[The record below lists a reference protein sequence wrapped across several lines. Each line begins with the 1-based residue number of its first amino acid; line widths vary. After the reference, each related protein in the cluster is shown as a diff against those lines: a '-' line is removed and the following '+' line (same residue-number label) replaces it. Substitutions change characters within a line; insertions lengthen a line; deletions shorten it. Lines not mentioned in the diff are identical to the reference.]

1 MRADTKLVVV
11 TASEAFSELWPSMA
25 ERLGLTLELTDE
37 PQVAPGGRTAAIL
50 IACGGNEGDAVD
62 LLHAIHRS
70 GVTDPI
76 VVGAEP
82 DHRLAVELMRRGAA
96 AYYALPGDAER
107 LESDLARRVANL
119 AGEAAEFGA
128 VLRREYDF
136 SAMVGEDATLQA
148 ALEMAS
154 RVIPRGRATVL
165 ITGETGTGKELLA
178 RAIHYNGP
186 RANEPFVA
194 VNCGAIPANLLE
206 SELFG
211 HEKGA
216 FTDARAAKPGLFE
229 VADGGTLFLDE
240 VAVLPLELQSKLL
253 RVLESREVRRV
264 GGIRDTLVDVRILA
278 AANVDL
284 GARVANGEFRDDLYY
299 RLAVIPIEL
308 PPLRARGRDVVLLA
322 RHFLAELGDAYGMD
336 SPTLS
341 RSALTALERHT
352 WPGNVRELRN
362 AIERGLLLCG
372 GAAVEPDHLAISAVA
387 GPRARSAGESG
398 SSGTGLNFPATLDDL
413 EKEAAVTMVDLC
425 AGNKSQAARRLGI
438 TRSRLYRL
446 LERADAG
453 DSL

>member
-1 MRADTKLVVV
+1 MNADIRLVVV
-11 TASEAFSELWPSMA
+11 TASDAFSEFWAGIA
-25 ERLGLTLELTDE
+25 ERLSLTLELNET
-37 PQVAPGGRTAAIL
+37 PQPVRNSRTAAVIL
-50 IACGGNEGDAVD
+50 ACGGTESHAVD
-62 LLHAIHRS
+62 LLHAAHRS
-70 GVTDPI
+70 GLTEPL

-82 DHRLAVELMRRGAA
+82 DHRLAVELMRRGAG
-96 AYYALPGDAER
+96 AYYVLPGDADR
-107 LESDLARRVANL
+107 LESDLARRVGHL
-119 AGEAAEFGA
+119 EQRKDPGAA
-128 VLRREYDF
+128 LSDLHDF
-136 SAMVGEDATLQA
+136 SAMIGDDASLKA
-148 ALEMAS
+148 ALDMAS

-178 RAIHYNGP
+178 QAIHYNGP
-186 RANEPFVA
+186 RSSEPFVA

-253 RVLESREVRRV
+253 RALETREVRRV
-264 GGIRDTLVDVRILA
+264 GGVRDTLVDVRILA

-284 GARVANGEFRDDLYY
+284 AARVAAGEFRDDLYY

-308 PPLRARGRDVVLLA
+308 PPLRVRGRDVILLA
-322 RHFLAELGDAYGMD
+322 RHFLAELAEAYDIDA
-336 SPTLS
+336 PTFS
-341 RSALTALERHT
+341 RPALTALERHS

-362 AIERGLLLCG
+362 AIERGILLSD
-372 GAAVEPDHLAISAVA
+372 GAPIEPKHLALSAVS
-387 GPRARSAGESG
+387 GPLRVGAEPGSAEAS
-398 SSGTGLNFPATLDDL
+398 LRFPATIDEL
-413 EKEAAVTMVDLC
+413 EMEATLAMMELC

-446 LERADAG
+446 LERAEAG
-453 DSL
+453 DE

>member
-1 MRADTKLVVV
+1 MNADKRLVVI
-11 TASEAFSELWPSMA
+11 TASEAFSEFWSGIA
-25 ERLGLTLELTDE
+25 ERLGLSLELSE
-37 PQVAPGGRTAAIL
+37 APQPVRDSRTAAVIL
-50 IACGGNEGDAVD
+50 ACGGNESHAVD
-62 LLHAIHRS
+62 LLHTAHRS
-70 GVTDPI
+70 GLTETI

-82 DHRLAVELMRRGAA
+82 DHRLAVELMRRGAG
-96 AYYALPGDAER
+96 AYYVLPGDADR
-107 LESDLARRVANL
+107 LEADLARRAGL
-119 AGEAAEFGA
+119 LEEAGESGGA
-128 VLRREYDF
+128 LREAYDF
-136 SAMVGEDATLQA
+136 SAMVGEDASLRA
-148 ALEMAS
+148 ALDMAS

-186 RANEPFVA
+186 RSSEPFVA

-253 RVLESREVRRV
+253 RALESREVRRV
-264 GGIRDTLVDVRILA
+264 GGLRDTLVDVRILA

-284 GARVANGEFRDDLYY
+284 PGRVAAGEFRDDLYY

-322 RHFLAELGDAYGMD
+322 RHFLAELAEAYGME

-341 RSALTALERHT
+341 RASLSALERHP

-362 AIERGLLLCG
+362 AIERGLLLSG
-372 GAAVEPDHLAISAVA
+372 EAPIEPDHLALAAVSGPQGAEHASAE
-387 GPRARSAGESG
+387 G
-398 SSGTGLNFPATLDDL
+398 GLHFPATLDEL
-413 EKEAAVTMVDLC
+413 EMEAALAMVELC
-425 AGNKSQAARRLGI
+425 SGNKSQAARRLGV
-438 TRSRLYRL
+438 TRSRLYRI
-446 LERADAG
+446 LERAGAG
-453 DSL
+453 DG

>member
-1 MRADTKLVVV
+1 MNAGIKLVVIK
-11 TASEAFSELWPSMA
+11 TSEAFSDFWAGIA
-25 ERLGLTLELTDE
+25 ERLSLTLELNE
-37 PQVAPGGRTAAIL
+37 APQPVRGSRTAAVIL
-50 IACGGNEGDAVD
+50 ACGGNESHAVD
-62 LLHAIHRS
+62 LLHAAHRS
-70 GVTDPI
+70 GLTEPI

-82 DHRLAVELMRRGAA
+82 DHRIAVELMRRGAA
-96 AYYALPGDAER
+96 AYYVLPVDADR
-107 LESDLARRVANL
+107 LEADLARRIAQL
-119 AGEAAEFGA
+119 KEEKPGDA
-128 VLRREYDF
+128 LRDSYDF
-136 SAMVGEDATLQA
+136 SAMVGEDASLKA

-165 ITGETGTGKELLA
+165 VTGETGTGKELLA
-178 RAIHYNGP
+178 RAIHFNGP
-186 RANEPFVA
+186 RSKEPFVA
-194 VNCGAIPANLLE
+194 VNCAAIPPNLLE

-240 VAVLPLELQSKLL
+240 VAVLPLELQSKML
-253 RVLESREVRRV
+253 RVLETREVRRV
-264 GGIRDTLVDVRILA
+264 GGVRDTLVDVRILA

-284 GARVANGEFRDDLYY
+284 AARVAAGAFRDDLYY

-322 RHFLAELGDAYGMD
+322 RHFLAELAESYGIE

-341 RSALTALERHT
+341 RAALTALERHT

-362 AIERGLLLCG
+362 AIERGLLLSD
-372 GAAVEPDHLAISAVA
+372 GAPVDPDHLALSAVS
-387 GPRARSAGESG
+387 ARPQSGAEPGSPESG
-398 SSGTGLNFPATLDDL
+398 LRFPATIDEL
-413 EKEAAVTMVDLC
+413 EMEAALAMLELC

-446 LERADAG
+446 LERAEAG
-453 DSL
+453 EQ

>member
-1 MRADTKLVVV
+1 MNADIKLVVV
-11 TASEAFSELWPSMA
+11 TASEAFSDFWAGMA
-25 ERLGLTLELTDE
+25 GRLGLTLELNET
-37 PQVAPGGRTAAIL
+37 PQPVRDSRTAALIL
-50 IACGGNEGDAVD
+50 ACGGNERHAVD
-62 LLHAIHRS
+62 LLHSVHRS
-70 GVTDPI
+70 GLNEPI

-96 AYYALPGDAER
+96 AYYVLPGDADR
-107 LESDLARRVANL
+107 LEEDVARRVARL
-119 AGEAAEFGA
+119 EQADKPGDA
-128 VLRREYDF
+128 VRDSFDF
-136 SAMVGEDATLQA
+136 SAMIGDDASLKA
-148 ALEMAS
+148 ALDMAS
-154 RVIPRGRATVL
+154 RVIPVARATVL

-178 RAIHYNGP
+178 RAIHDNGP
-186 RANEPFVA
+186 RGNEPFVA

-253 RVLESREVRRV
+253 RVLETREVRRV
-264 GGIRDTLVDVRILA
+264 GGLRDTSVDVRILA

-284 GARVANGEFRDDLYY
+284 AARVAAGEFRDDLYY

-308 PPLRARGRDVVLLA
+308 PPLRSRGRDAVLLA
-322 RHFLAELGDAYGMD
+322 RHFLAELSESYGVD
-336 SPTLS
+336 RPTFS

-362 AIERGLLLCG
+362 AVERGLLLAG
-372 GAAVEPDHLAISAVA
+372 DAPIEPTHLALSAVSGPLSQPGAEPGAVE
-387 GPRARSAGESG
+387 G
-398 SSGTGLNFPATLDDL
+398 GLRFPSTLDEL
-413 EKEAAVTMVDLC
+413 ELEAALAMLELC
-425 AGNKSQAARRLGI
+425 GGNKSQAARRLGI

-446 LERADAG
+446 LERADDG
-453 DSL
+453 DGL